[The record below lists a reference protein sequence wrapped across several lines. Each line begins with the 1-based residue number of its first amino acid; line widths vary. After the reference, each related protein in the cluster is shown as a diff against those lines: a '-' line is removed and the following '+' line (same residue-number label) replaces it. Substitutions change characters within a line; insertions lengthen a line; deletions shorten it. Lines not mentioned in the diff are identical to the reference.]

1 MTFAQSVLLSLK
13 YSMPSQMTAA
23 GLLRQF
29 PNMLLFS
36 ALFTNPLA
44 SVEFQIFFVISVKE
58 RNLHSHLVAS
68 FLSS

>member
-36 ALFTNPLA
+36 ALLANPLA
-44 SVEFQIFFVISVKE
+44 SVEFQIFE
-58 RNLHSHLVAS
+58 
-68 FLSS
+68 SSL